1 MPDFDF
7 IHTGPETLAGRYM
20 RMFWQP
26 VYRSDDL
33 KAGRAVPLRI
43 MNEDLTLYRGNSGAP
58 FVVGPR
64 CAHRRTRLS
73 VGRVEGDGIR
83 CLYHGWKYDGGGR
96 CVDQPAEPAGFAKNV
111 RVASYP
117 TREYL
122 GLVFAYLGDGRQP
135 ELPRVAEFEAA
146 GILEVETLARACNY
160 FNGLDNACDPLHVFF
175 THQDPRTKVDVRS
188 IAADESEFGLTIQ
201 TYRTRRIG
209 FRVIVFGMP
218 NVVLRQLPPA
228 ERSETSWREFASWSV
243 PIDDEHHV
251 SFTLTLIH
259 LAGKKAERFRQR
271 RARTIAR
278 MGTSTTAMA
287 ARVLAGEA
295 VVDDPKAKVPDIVR
309 LRDEVVLTAQ
319 GAIPDR
325 ENEHLG
331 RSDTGVAL
339 LRRLWQRELA
349 ALAEGRQLKTW
360 TRPAHLVATTGMAE
374 PQL

>member
-1 MPDFDF
+1 MPDIDF
-7 IHTGPETLAGRYM
+7 VHTGPETLAGRYM

-33 KAGRAVPLRI
+33 EAGRAVRLRI
-43 MNEDLTLYRGNSGAP
+43 MNEDFTLYRGHSGAP

-64 CAHRRTRLS
+64 CAHRRTQLS
-73 VGRVEGDGIR
+73 VGRVEGDCVR

-96 CVDQPAEPAGFAKNV
+96 CVDQPAEPAGFAKNM

-117 TREYL
+117 AREYL
-122 GLVFAYLGDGRQP
+122 GLIFAYLGEGRQP
-135 ELPRVAEFEAA
+135 ELPRFAEFEAA
-146 GILEVETLARACNY
+146 GVLEVEIFVRECNY
-160 FNGLDNACDPLHVFF
+160 FSGLDNACDPLHAFF
-175 THQDPRTKVDVRS
+175 TYQDLRMKADVRS

-209 FRVIVFGMP
+209 FRVILFGMP
-218 NVVLRQLPPA
+218 NVVLRRLPPA

-259 LAGKKAERFRQR
+259 LAWKKAERFRQR

-278 MGTSTTAMA
+278 MPTSTTAMA

-295 VVDDPKAKVPDIVR
+295 VIDGLKAKVPDIAR
-309 LRDEVVLTAQ
+309 LHDDVIMTAQ

-331 RSDTGVAL
+331 RSDTGVTL

-349 ALAEGRQLKTW
+349 ALAEGGQLKKW
-360 TRPAHLVATTGMAE
+360 TRPAHLVVTAGMAR
-374 PQL
+374 P